1 MHYAIEGHPSYG
13 IQLHIF
19 KIYHKCGNS
28 IFTRPYCKCYLSIKN
43 HYEHFQLRRSCYH
56 WGFQHTQHGW
66 RQYHYFWQRLWY
78 AERFQDMQFSF
89 ADLVLGSSSN
99 SWTIG
104 IGSSSCEPVAFFSS
118 SSMQCLSKA
127 LSAGAGFSLPMR
139 ISIANLTEVSSSFS
153 YSAPELVSLN
163 ATSTQGL
170 PTQGGGWIR
179 VHGSNLFPVDI
190 SNTPI
195 RIGSRFD
202 ISCCLFHAISIKSHC
217 STVHAQL

>member
-1 MHYAIEGHPSYG
+1 
-13 IQLHIF
+13 
-19 KIYHKCGNS
+19 
-28 IFTRPYCKCYLSIKN
+28 
-43 HYEHFQLRRSCYH
+43 
-56 WGFQHTQHGW
+56 
-66 RQYHYFWQRLWY
+66 
-78 AERFQDMQFSF
+78 MQFSF

-153 YSAPELVSLN
+153 YSAPELLSLN
-163 ATSTQGL
+163 VTSTQGL

-179 VHGSNLFPVDI
+179 VHGNNLFPVDI
-190 SNTPI
+190 SNSPI

-202 ISCCLFHAISIKSHC
+202 FSCCIFHVISINSHC
-217 STVHAQL
+217 STAHAQL